1 MLRVIE
7 VFTSI
12 QGESTLAGRKCFF
25 IRLEKC
31 NLSCVYCDTLYASSG
46 GYTASV
52 DELVEEARRSGVSL
66 VEITGGEPLL
76 QKETPQLCQALLD
89 AGFEVMIET
98 NGSLSIKDI
107 PVAVHRILDCKLPD
121 SGMSDRMLFENYELL
136 TPRDEVKF
144 VVSSRQ
150 DFDYAADICRR
161 YDLMSRTPHLLVS
174 PVWGKYEFKELAQW
188 MLECELPLRL
198 QLQFHKIIWGDQ
210 PGV

>member
-25 IRLEKC
+25 IRLENS